1 MGFGL
6 ITLAHWLWPWIA
18 TPALVTPNGWIAALL
33 IVNAAMLGWRLTMRF
48 AFTAS
53 VYGPAEGLRAIP
65 RAMVANVIAILA
77 CFRAL
82 NRAVRSLGGQ
92 QHPVWDKTSHH
103 FPAVLPGE

>member
-1 MGFGL
+1 MRVRDRKSVLAALATLLGYAGAMGFGL

-33 IVNAAMLGWRLTMRF
+33 IVNAAMLGWRLAMRF

-65 RAMVANVIAILA
+65 RAID
-77 CFRAL
+77 RKSTRL
-82 NRAVRSLGGQ
+82 NS
-92 QHPVWDKTSHH
+92 SH
-103 FPAVLPGE
+103 